1 MGHVPITHTM
11 ILSFF
16 NVKNVFFFLFWS
28 ELILTLRTVFE
39 RSKVRASDPAG
50 EDWRRRS
57 HNSWK
62 RDGCVTERSF
72 FLLGFA
78 GLRWSLAWRNHRTSL
93 LPSPIGMFLLR
104 FPFNFLLYVYR
115 RILLGLELEIYG
127 ARNYKKLKKRNQW
140 IGKIV
145 LQVFS
150 LSITGHLEEV
160 FDAEHRKE
168 MLRYI
173 YCHQVLSMIGS
184 DIRDPHRTNCV
195 VP

>member
-1 MGHVPITHTM
+1 
-11 ILSFF
+11 
-16 NVKNVFFFLFWS
+16 
-28 ELILTLRTVFE
+28 
-39 RSKVRASDPAG
+39 
-50 EDWRRRS
+50 
-57 HNSWK
+57 
-62 RDGCVTERSF
+62 
-72 FLLGFA
+72 
-78 GLRWSLAWRNHRTSL
+78 
-93 LPSPIGMFLLR
+93 MFLLR

-127 ARNYKKLKKRNQW
+127 ARNYKKLKKRNQL

-145 LQVFS
+145 LQVFC